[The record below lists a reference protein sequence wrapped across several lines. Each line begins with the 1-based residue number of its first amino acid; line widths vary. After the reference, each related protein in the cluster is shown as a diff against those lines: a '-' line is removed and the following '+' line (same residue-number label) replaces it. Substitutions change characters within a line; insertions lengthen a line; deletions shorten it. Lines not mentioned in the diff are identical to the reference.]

1 MEGKG
6 FPNTIVSLLIHFFI
20 NFAVLFHASFRKDE
34 ETHTK
39 SYGVSSDLFILSMR
53 KSIFSGTQ
61 SPKSVARDRGQNWTI
76 INTWLLEIQEHEP

>member
-39 SYGVSSDLFILSMR
+39 S
-53 KSIFSGTQ
+53 
-61 SPKSVARDRGQNWTI
+61 
-76 INTWLLEIQEHEP
+76 